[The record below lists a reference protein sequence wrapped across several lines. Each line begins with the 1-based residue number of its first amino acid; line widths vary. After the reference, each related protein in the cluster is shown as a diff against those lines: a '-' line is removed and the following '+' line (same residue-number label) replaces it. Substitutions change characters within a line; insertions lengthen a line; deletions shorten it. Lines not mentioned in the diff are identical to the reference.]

1 MQLESKLRIIIV
13 SISITQVR
21 ESNPRSLFC
30 WLICFHDF
38 WGRLYRAIV
47 IIGAVS
53 DIVIE
58 IRMRAIFYDRWGGA
72 CVNSII

>member
-13 SISITQVR
+13 SVSIAQVR
-21 ESNPRSLFC
+21 KSNPRFLFC
-30 WLICFHDF
+30 RLICFHDF
-38 WGRLYRAIV
+38 WWRLYRPIV

-58 IRMRAIFYDRWGGA
+58 IRVRAIFYDRWGGA